1 MRPFELLR
9 WLLLLP
15 CLVSAFLQPRRS
27 FAVPARMMERSV
39 LRMVDISVTT
49 PSSDA
54 AAEMGIPEWS
64 QQLKEGSW
72 EETSSE
78 GQTLVRYVL
87 DGNGVLE
94 IDTADHK
101 YPKRTTNLTPGTL
114 VEVSGD
120 ASLSW
125 SAEGEMI
132 ILTEIILTPGFEE
145 GNKSLAYAVA
155 AILIFGALL
164 AGVGF

>member
-1 MRPFELLR
+1 MRPFELLL

-39 LRMVDISVTT
+39 LRMADISVTT

-54 AAEMGIPEWS
+54 AAERGIREWS
-64 QQLKEGSW
+64 QQLKKGSW

-78 GQTLVRYVL
+78 GQTLIRYVL

-94 IDTADHK
+94 IDSAESSR
-101 YPKRTTNLTPGTL
+101 KRTTNLTPGTL

-132 ILTEIILTPGFEE
+132 ILTPGFEE
-145 GNKSLAYAVA
+145 GGKLLGVA
-155 AILIFGALL
+155 AAAIVIFGALL
-164 AGVGF
+164 AGVGS

>member
-15 CLVSAFLQPRRS
+15 CLVSGFVQPRRS
-27 FAVPARMMERSV
+27 FAVPARMMDRSV
-39 LRMVDISVTT
+39 LRMADISVTT

-78 GQTLVRYVL
+78 GQTLIRYVL

-94 IDTADHK
+94 IDTAESS
-101 YPKRTTNLTPGTL
+101 PKRTTNLTPGTL

-145 GNKSLAYAVA
+145 GNKSLGVAAA